1 VDERKDYGNVKSR
14 DYEGF
19 RRGLYI
25 PEYIPRSNVHS
36 DKKNKKQHTVQELA
50 VDETTH
56 QETGQRVE
64 DVLVGLAVGGNKKMG

>member
-19 RRGLYI
+19 IRGLYI
-25 PEYIPRSNVHS
+25 PEYNSRIEGKLQS
-36 DKKNKKQHTVQELA
+36 KKKHTVQELA

-56 QETGQRVE
+56 KETGQRVE
-64 DVLVGLAVGGNKKMG
+64 DVLVGLAVRRNRK